1 VPNHAVTG
9 ATGGQTLGHTP
20 LDPLAIAVYLMTFA
34 IVAVLATRR
43 PAYGIAALIVL
54 VPFAL
59 YRYVGD
65 TTLTLSKVALVANV
79 AGLIAGRRTTSA
91 LRGPAAVLFLAC
103 GAAVAAAT
111 ALSIVH
117 AAHRGPVVRE
127 TLKAIE
133 YLLLFATVVV
143 AANADS
149 DERPIGVA
157 CSLVVV
163 LAAMLAIAQ
172 EWTGAPSALLF
183 HGHIVPRVAGPLEG
197 PNQLAGFLGIA
208 LCVVCAFALRRG
220 ATAYELAALAV
231 GTGALVLT
239 LSRTGVIAAAI
250 AIATVFAVG
259 TLAPR
264 RSTALALGCG
274 LVAGVALLG
283 ASGYA
288 ATHDFGILSHFS
300 TSAEAERPGSVGNR
314 SELWRAAFLLWR
326 EHPVFGIGAGNFE
339 LELGLAGYPGLKTH
353 ANSLYLQ
360 ALVEGGIPLFLA
372 TLALVVASIARF
384 ARGPFS
390 QPLVVGAFAA
400 SLGFGL
406 HQIFD
411 LLVFYPKVGELWWI
425 VLALGAVRFDSMTSA
440 DRLRSRPGDESAGAT
455 PTAAPQKA

>member
-1 VPNHAVTG
+1 VPNHA
-9 ATGGQTLGHTP
+9 ATLATAGQSLGRTP
-20 LDPLAIAVYLMTFA
+20 LDPLAIAVYLVTFA
-34 IVAVLATRR
+34 IVAVLAARR
-43 PAYGIAALIVL
+43 PAYGIAALVVL

-65 TTLTLSKVALVANV
+65 TTLTLSKVALAGNV
-79 AGLIAGRRTTSA
+79 VGLIAGRRTASA
-91 LRGPAAVLFLAC
+91 LRRPAALLFLSC
-103 GAAVAAAT
+103 GAGVVVAT
-111 ALSIVH
+111 ALSGIH

-127 TLKAIE
+127 TLKAVE
-133 YLLLFATVVV
+133 YLLLFATVAI
-143 AANADS
+143 AAHADS
-149 DERPIGVA
+149 DERPIRIA

-163 LAAMLAIAQ
+163 VASVLAIAQ

-183 HGHIVPRVAGPLEG
+183 HEHVVPRVAGPLEG

-208 LCVVCAFALRRG
+208 LCAVCAFALRRG
-220 ATAYELAALAV
+220 VAAYEVAALAL
-231 GTGALVLT
+231 GTVALVLT
-239 LSRTGVIAAAI
+239 LSRTGVIASAI
-250 AIATVFAVG
+250 AVGIVFVVSPVAT
-259 TLAPR
+259 R
-264 RSTALALGCG
+264 RRAALALGSG
-274 LVAGVALLG
+274 LIAGVVLLG

-314 SELWRAAFLLWR
+314 SELWRAAFVLWR

-360 ALVEGGIPLFLA
+360 SLVEGGIPLFLA
-372 TLALVVASIARF
+372 TLTLVIVSIARF

-390 QPLVVGAFAA
+390 QPLVTAAFAA
-400 SLGFGL
+400 SVGFGL

-425 VLALGAVRFDSMTSA
+425 VLALGAERFDATVTAGRSGPTSRA
-440 DRLRSRPGDESAGAT
+440 AIRSA
-455 PTAAPQKA
+455 